1 MYGLE
6 DEEGQEPQVKPH
18 GYRPTQAEVDQ
29 HNVCHI
35 PFRDWCPECVAG
47 KAVNDP
53 HYRSVTEEDLNG
65 PPRAAMDYAYMEP
78 KPGQFEANEEIKGE
92 VEAGETPE
100 EEEVRKKGMP
110 ILVAKHGLLNTAKT

>member
-18 GYRPTQAEVDQ
+18 GYRPTQAEVDH

-65 PPRAAMDYAYMEP
+65 PPRVAMDYAYMEP
-78 KPGQFEANEEIKGE
+78 KPGQIVIGSNIS
-92 VEAGETPE
+92 
-100 EEEVRKKGMP
+100 
-110 ILVAKHGLLNTAKT
+110 